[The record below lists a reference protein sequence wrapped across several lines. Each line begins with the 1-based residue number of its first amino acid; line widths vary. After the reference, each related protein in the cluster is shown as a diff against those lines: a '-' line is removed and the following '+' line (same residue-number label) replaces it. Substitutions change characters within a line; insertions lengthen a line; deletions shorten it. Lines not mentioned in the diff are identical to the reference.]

1 MQRIRIIRELNDQ
14 LRQYGIGGKVYIT
27 SGIQALEEWL
37 GRAIITTV
45 REFDQFDQ
53 SNDPYGEHDMGA
65 VDVAGTKAMWK
76 IDYYDPSI
84 TYASDD
90 PADPQKTV
98 RVLTIMLADEY

>member
-1 MQRIRIIRELNDQ
+1 MQRTQSIRELNDR
-14 LRQYGIGGKVYIT
+14 LRRHGIGGRVYIT
-27 SGIQALEEWL
+27 SGIQALDDGL
-37 GRAIITTV
+37 RQAIITAV
-45 REFDQFDQ
+45 RGFDQFDQ
-53 SNDPYGEHDMGA
+53 GNDPYGEHDMGI
-65 VDVAGTKAMWK
+65 VDVAGTRAMWK